1 MVFLK
6 RFYLS
11 GHRTFG
17 NRGCEAIV
25 RGTVT
30 AMQSVFGAIEVLV
43 PSDDIRRDSDQWPEA
58 KENGVEFV
66 AAYTPWYT
74 RYWAH
79 TQRLPL
85 AALKRSGWPFSF
97 PTWLKDQIASVDAVF
112 SVGGDNYSLD
122 YRLPS
127 LLMGV
132 DGLAKE
138 LGKPV
143 VLWGASV
150 GPFDREPHFLPA
162 IRRHLAGMNKI
173 LVRESVSHGYLTEI
187 LGLKNVEQM
196 ADPGFILCP
205 EPVESTAFWPVHAEQ
220 GVIGLNVSPLVER
233 YKKPGQSLLKEI
245 EGFIRAAIERGFS
258 VLLVPHVVPLDG
270 TGKND
275 DARYMHDFLKRCGDL
290 GNCLSMTPH
299 GFNAAQIKYIISRL
313 RFFIGAR
320 THATIAGLSS
330 GVPTISIAYSIK
342 ARGINRDLFGNEW
355 MVLPTP
361 ELSKISLLTALDNLV
376 EHEPDVKETLYSA
389 MADYEQ
395 KLKTTLK
402 QLDL

>member
-1 MVFLK
+1 LK

-43 PSDDIRRDSDQWPEA
+43 PSYDIRRDSDQWPEA
-58 KENGVEFV
+58 KEHGVEFV

-85 AALKRSGWPFSF
+85 AALKRAGWPFPF
-97 PTWLKDQIASVDAVF
+97 PTWLKEHIASVDAVF

-127 LLMGV
+127 LLMGM

-173 LVRESVSHGYLTEI
+173 LVRESVSHRYLTEKM
-187 LGLKNVEQM
+187 GLENVEQM
-196 ADPGFILCP
+196 VDPGFILRS
-205 EPVESTAFWPVHAEQ
+205 EPIESTTFWPAHAEQ

-245 EGFIRAAIERGFS
+245 EGFIRAVIERGFS

-275 DARYMHDFLKRCGDL
+275 DARYMHDLLKSCGDL

-299 GFNAAQIKYIISRL
+299 DFNAAQIKYIISRL

-320 THATIAGLSS
+320 THATIAALSS

-361 ELSKISLLTALDNLV
+361 ELSTRSLLTALDNLV
-376 EHEPDVKETLYSA
+376 EHESDLKETLYSA
-389 MADYEQ
+389 MAEYEQ

-402 QLDL
+402 QLEL